1 MKRLQAVHVLSCS
14 KCFLIVVTYDF
25 EHVKRV
31 VYLIL
36 KGEALWF
43 TTTHPEAFHY
53 YDEYWVS
60 NDGVIKWHNE
70 KNHHDDINIGVCQ
83 KMKKER

>member
-1 MKRLQAVHVLSCS
+1 MFFNSR
-14 KCFLIVVTYDF
+14 YDF

-31 VYLIL
+31 LYLIL
-36 KGEALWF
+36 KGGTLWF
-43 TTTHPEAFHY
+43 TTTHPEVFHY

-70 KNHHDDINIGVCQ
+70 ENHHDDIIKNARH
-83 KMKKER
+83 KKTQYWCVSEDEKREIEKL